1 MQKPFLLTPLLAAAA
16 LALAGCAAV
25 GPDYRAPMAQVE
37 SQWSA
42 PLPHGGSLQQLN
54 TWWQQFNDPTLLA
67 LQQAAESDSPTLA
80 VAWGN
85 IELARATVD
94 SARAGGSPAV
104 NANASATRSR
114 QLGTGTTTMR
124 TGGFD
129 GSWELDLLGK
139 VRRNVE
145 AADAQLQ
152 GRRDDWHDARVSL
165 AAEAATYYVQYRA
178 CGQFADAYE
187 QEAASMAETARAT
200 ESLVRAGL
208 SPGNDAALAQAT
220 QASTASALIAQRA
233 QCDVLV
239 KSLVQLTGLSEARLR
254 ALLDAGGSALPDAP
268 GLAVEAGP
276 ALVVQQR
283 PDVAARERDL
293 AAASASIGV
302 ATAQL
307 YPSLS
312 ISGSIGLTASGGASL
327 TTWSL
332 GPSLSL
338 PLFDGGARQAGVASA
353 RASYE
358 IAYAQWRDA
367 VRGATAE
374 VEKALVQLDETS
386 RRAQQAER
394 ATLAYRRYL
403 EGAQAELR
411 AGTISLLTYEEARRQ
426 ALNAQLEWIGLQR
439 DRVVYWIALYKAV
452 GGGWQAGDAAAI
464 TPPASRP

>member
-1 MQKPFLLTPLLAAAA
+1 M
-16 LALAGCAAV
+16 
-25 GPDYRAPMAQVE
+25 
-37 SQWSA
+37 
-42 PLPHGGSLQQLN
+42 
-54 TWWQQFNDPTLLA
+54 
-67 LQQAAESDSPTLA
+67 
-80 VAWGN
+80 
-85 IELARATVD
+85 
-94 SARAGGSPAV
+94 
-104 NANASATRSR
+104 
-114 QLGTGTTTMR
+114 
-124 TGGFD
+124 
-129 GSWELDLLGK
+129 
-139 VRRNVE
+139 
-145 AADAQLQ
+145 
-152 GRRDDWHDARVSL
+152 
-165 AAEAATYYVQYRA
+165 
-178 CGQFADAYE
+178 
-187 QEAASMAETARAT
+187 
-200 ESLVRAGL
+200 
-208 SPGNDAALAQAT
+208 
-220 QASTASALIAQRA
+220 
-233 QCDVLV
+233 LV

-268 GLAVEAGP
+268 GLAVEAVP
-276 ALVVQQR
+276 AQVVQQR

-464 TPPASRP
+464 THPASRP

>member
-1 MQKPFLLTPLLAAAA
+1 
-16 LALAGCAAV
+16 
-25 GPDYRAPMAQVE
+25 
-37 SQWSA
+37 
-42 PLPHGGSLQQLN
+42 
-54 TWWQQFNDPTLLA
+54 
-67 LQQAAESDSPTLA
+67 
-80 VAWGN
+80 
-85 IELARATVD
+85 
-94 SARAGGSPAV
+94 
-104 NANASATRSR
+104 
-114 QLGTGTTTMR
+114 
-124 TGGFD
+124 
-129 GSWELDLLGK
+129 
-139 VRRNVE
+139 
-145 AADAQLQ
+145 
-152 GRRDDWHDARVSL
+152 
-165 AAEAATYYVQYRA
+165 
-178 CGQFADAYE
+178 
-187 QEAASMAETARAT
+187 MAETARAT

-220 QASTASALIAQRA
+220 QSSTASALIAQRA
-233 QCDVLV
+233 QCEVLV
-239 KSLVQLTGLSEARLR
+239 KALVQLTGLSEARLR

-268 GLAVEAGP
+268 GLAVEAVP
-276 ALVVQQR
+276 AQVVQQR

-386 RRAQQAER
+386 RGAQQAER